1 MTSAAGGWVEALE
14 PGAPEIVAAWRG
26 IARGSFLEV
35 RRAVRRQAGEGTAPL
50 IAERLGTLA
59 RALTAFLEAAPD
71 DVLGRPGGEADWTVA
86 QAIGH
91 DCEARVGLCL
101 AASLAATGRWPA
113 DAPTVVPGVPG
124 PAGADRPTLVRKI
137 AQSQRL
143 IERSARS
150 VAGHETE
157 PCPLDH
163 PLVGRLRCG
172 EWLVF
177 AGVHDLM
184 HLAQLHAL
192 SPGGT

>member
-101 AASLAATGRWPA
+101 AASLAAT
-113 DAPTVVPGVPG
+113 
-124 PAGADRPTLVRKI
+124 
-137 AQSQRL
+137 
-143 IERSARS
+143 
-150 VAGHETE
+150 
-157 PCPLDH
+157 
-163 PLVGRLRCG
+163 
-172 EWLVF
+172 
-177 AGVHDLM
+177 
-184 HLAQLHAL
+184 
-192 SPGGT
+192 